1 MSFYG
6 GFETYLNGYPCNSC
20 SLPQYH
26 VGWVVALEFE
36 AVVEDIIVRT
46 YNVKSYRFA
55 RPRSFSYRAGQFTF
69 VTVEDDGQKMK
80 KPLTL
85 SSSPTELDYIEF
97 TKKLTGHP
105 FSNGLEAL
113 RIGDKIRLDAPYGN
127 FTLDEQLP
135 RVTMLAG
142 GMGITPMRSM
152 CKYCTDM
159 RLPSAV
165 MLLYA
170 NNTEADIIFRREFEE
185 MQSQNRN
192 LKVVLALAEAEPD
205 WKGRTG
211 RIRADTIREEVPDY
225 LTTAFYICGPPA
237 MVDAMRAV
245 LRDLGVAENSVI
257 TEDLTG
263 Y

>member
-1 MSFYG
+1 V
-6 GFETYLNGYPCNSC
+6 T
-20 SLPQYH
+20 
-26 VGWVVALEFE
+26 ALEFDVAIE
-36 AVVEDIIVRT
+36 EIIVRT

-69 VTVEDDGQKMK
+69 VTVEVDEQKIR

-85 SSSPTELDYIEF
+85 SSSPTEPDYIEF

-105 FSNGLEAL
+105 FSNGLDAL
-113 RIGDKIRLDAPYGN
+113 KVGDKVRLDAPHGN
-127 FTLDEQLP
+127 FTLDGKLP
-135 RVTMLAG
+135 GVTMLAG
-142 GMGITPMRSM
+142 GMGITPLRSM

-159 RLPSAV
+159 KLPYIV
-165 MLLYA
+165 TLLYA
-170 NNTEADIIFRREFEE
+170 NNTEADIVFKREFEE

-192 LKVVLALAEAEPD
+192 LKIVLALAEAGPG

-211 RIRADTIREEVPDY
+211 RINADMIREEVSDY
-225 LTTAFYICGPPA
+225 LATMFYICGPPV

-245 LRDLGVAENSVI
+245 LIDLRVGEESI
-257 TEDLTG
+257 RTEDLTG

>member
-1 MSFYG
+1 M
-6 GFETYLNGYPCNSC
+6 T
-20 SLPQYH
+20 
-26 VGWVVALEFE
+26 ALEFE
-36 AVVEDIIVRT
+36 VAVEEIIVRT

-55 RPRSFSYRAGQFTF
+55 RPRSFSYLAGQFTF
-69 VTVEDDGQKMK
+69 VTVEIDEQKIR

-85 SSSPTELDYIEF
+85 SSSPTETDYIEF

-105 FSNGLEAL
+105 FSNGLDAL
-113 RIGDKIRLDAPYGN
+113 KAGDKVRLDAPHGN
-127 FTLDEQLP
+127 FTLDEKSP
-135 RVTMLAG
+135 SVTMLAG

-159 RLPSAV
+159 KLPYV
-165 MLLYA
+165 VTLLYA
-170 NNTEADIIFRREFEE
+170 SNTEADIVFEREFEE

-192 LKVVLALAEAEPD
+192 LKVVLALAEVGPG

-211 RIRADTIREEVPDY
+211 RISADMIREEVPDY
-225 LTTAFYICGPPA
+225 LGTMFYICGPPA

-245 LRDLGVAENSVI
+245 LRDLRVAEKNI
-257 TEDLTG
+257 RTEDLTG

>member
-1 MSFYG
+1 M
-6 GFETYLNGYPCNSC
+6 T
-20 SLPQYH
+20 
-26 VGWVVALEFE
+26 ALEFE
-36 AVVEDIIVRT
+36 AAIEDIIVRT

-55 RPRSFSYRAGQFTF
+55 RPRPFIYRAGQFTF
-69 VTVEDDGQKMK
+69 VTVEVDEQKIR

-85 SSSPTELDYIEF
+85 SSSPTEPDYIEF

-105 FSNGLEAL
+105 FSNGLDAL
-113 RIGDKIRLDAPYGN
+113 KVGDKVRLDAPYGN
-127 FTLDEQLP
+127 FTLDEKLP
-135 RVTMLAG
+135 RVRMLAG

-159 RLPSAV
+159 KLPSV
-165 MLLYA
+165 VTLLYA
-170 NNTEADIIFRREFEE
+170 NNAEADIVFRREFEE
-185 MQSQNRN
+185 MQSHNRN
-192 LKVVLALAEAEPD
+192 LKVVLTVAEGGPE

-211 RIRADTIREEVPDY
+211 RINADMIREEVSDY
-225 LTTAFYICGPPA
+225 LTTVFYVCGPPA

-245 LRDLGVAENSVI
+245 LRDLRVAEKNVR